1 MTILMSLRRSF
12 AASLLKHMVSRSK
25 EQGGSDHARC
35 SCRSK
40 GVGCDWFVGD
50 AARRRRLEVKAVRA
64 SAGRVNEDLQEM
76 ASAGRFRRALSIA

>member
-1 MTILMSLRRSF
+1 
-12 AASLLKHMVSRSK
+12 MVSRSK

-64 SAGRVNEDLQEM
+64 YVKSEWAG
-76 ASAGRFRRALSIA
+76 GALYAAYVKSE